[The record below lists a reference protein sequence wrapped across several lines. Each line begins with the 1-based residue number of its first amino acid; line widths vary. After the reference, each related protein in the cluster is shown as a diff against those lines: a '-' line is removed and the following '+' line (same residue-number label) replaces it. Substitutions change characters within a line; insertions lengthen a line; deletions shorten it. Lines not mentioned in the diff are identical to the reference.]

1 MIALQNVKIL
11 STGPLTAAT
20 DATATA
26 LVIDTLDYKYCSII
40 FSGAVATAA
49 GTSTWTS
56 LALMQGDTTSSY
68 AAVSGF
74 VSGTDF
80 TITASNDTVAPFLA
94 KFDVDLEGKK
104 RYLTV
109 RRQAASTAY
118 DDHQIIAILS
128 RADVAPS
135 TAALA
140 GLENWV
146 KG

>member
-11 STGPLTAAT
+11 SSGPLTAAT

-26 LVIDTLDYKYCSII
+26 LVIDTRDFGYASIL

-49 GTSTWTS
+49 ATVTFTSI
-56 LALMQGDTTSSY
+56 ALMEGDTTSSY
-68 AAVSGF
+68 SAVSGF

-80 TITASNDTVAPFLA
+80 TITASNDTVAPFLL
-94 KFDVDLEGKK
+94 KFDVNLAGRK

-109 RRQAASTAY
+109 RRQAANSNY
-118 DDHQIIAILS
+118 DDHQIIAMLGWP
-128 RADVAPS
+128 AEAPNS
-135 TAALA
+135 ASEA